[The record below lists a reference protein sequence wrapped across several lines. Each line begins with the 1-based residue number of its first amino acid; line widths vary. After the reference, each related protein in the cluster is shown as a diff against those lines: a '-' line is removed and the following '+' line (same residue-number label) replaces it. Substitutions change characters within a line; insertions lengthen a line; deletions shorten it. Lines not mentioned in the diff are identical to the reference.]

1 MMRKILVVFVSLLSL
16 GNVFSQELNATVS
29 VNYQQVANGNPQ
41 LFKNLETQIKEFLN
55 TTKWTNKEYTDV
67 EKIECNFFINV
78 TSYGSNVFEAT
89 LQVQSSR
96 PVHNATLA
104 SPILNIND
112 KNFTFR
118 FIEFETM
125 IYDQNSFNS
134 NLVSVLAFYSNMII
148 GMDMDSFALNGG
160 SNYLEVASNIVNVA
174 QSSGY
179 KGWSQ
184 SEGNNNNRNFLIS
197 DMLSTT
203 FAPFRKT
210 LYEYHRLGLDTMS
223 EDVKKGKENIANSI
237 ETLAEIQKTRPN
249 SLLVRTFFDA
259 KGDELVS
266 IFSGGPQTNNAK
278 LLETL
283 NRISPLNSQKWN
295 KIR

>member
-1 MMRKILVVFVSLLSL
+1 MKRSLIVIFALF
-16 GNVFSQELNATVS
+16 FSQFIIAQELNASVT
-29 VNYQQVANGNPQ
+29 VNYQQVNNGNPQ
-41 LFKNLETQIKEFLN
+41 LFKNLEKQVKEFLN
-55 TTKWTNKEYTDV
+55 NTKWTDKEVNEV
-67 EKIECNFFINV
+67 EKIECNFFINI
-78 TSYGSNVFEAT
+78 SKYGSNDFEAT

-96 PVHNATLA
+96 PIYNSTFS

-134 NLVSVLAFYSNMII
+134 NLVSVLAFYSNLII
-148 GMDMDSFALNGG
+148 GLDQDSFAPNGG
-160 SNYLEVASNIVNVA
+160 TKYLQIAANIVNVA
-174 QSSGY
+174 QTSGY
-179 KGWSQ
+179 KGWSM

-197 DMLSTT
+197 DILSNT
-203 FAPFRKT
+203 FLPFRT
-210 LYEYHRLGLDTMS
+210 ALYQYHRLGLDTMS
-223 EDVKKGKENIANSI
+223 EDVEKSKQEVQKSI
-237 ETLAEIQKTRPN
+237 ETLAEIQKVRPN

-259 KGDELVS
+259 KVDEVVS
-266 IFSGGPQTNNAK
+266 IFSDGPRINVAK
-278 LLETL
+278 LVETL